1 MPKPKRNNP
10 PRAIRRIVHF
20 DGDVQGVGFRYT
32 TCQISKGFNVSGYVK
47 NLLDGRVK
55 IVAEGWPDEVD
66 RFVAAVEEP
75 LSGYIEYTNSTDTTA
90 TGEFASFGI
99 EY

>member
-1 MPKPKRNNP
+1 MPNPKRNTTP
-10 PRAIRRIVHF
+10 LAIRRIVHF
-20 DGDVQGVGFRYT
+20 DGNVQGVGFRYT
-32 TCQISKGFNVSGYVK
+32 TCQIAKRFKVTGYVT

-55 IVAEGWPDEVD
+55 IVAEGLPNEVD
-66 RFVAAVEEP
+66 RFVDAVEEP

-90 TGEFASFGI
+90 THEFAGFGI

>member
-1 MPKPKRNNP
+1 MPKPKQCSTP
-10 PRAIRRIVHF
+10 LAIRQIVHF
-20 DGDVQGVGFRYT
+20 DGNVQGVGFRYT
-32 TCQISKGFNVSGYVK
+32 TCQIGKKFNVSGYVK

-75 LSGYIEYTNSTDTTA
+75 LSEYIEYTNSTDTTA